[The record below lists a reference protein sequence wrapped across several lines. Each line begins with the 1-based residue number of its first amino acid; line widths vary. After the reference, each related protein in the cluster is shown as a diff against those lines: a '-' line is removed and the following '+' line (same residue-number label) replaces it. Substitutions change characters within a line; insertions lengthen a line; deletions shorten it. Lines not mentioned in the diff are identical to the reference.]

1 MKKLTRIYH
10 THTQKKSY
18 IRTTCSILTSKAT
31 SPRLFVVLAYI
42 GLIVPTCRGPEKRWC
57 PYGSLFISR
66 IHLSRVF
73 GLDIFS
79 VVVLSSIQ
87 FVVFLS
93 FECLQN
99 EIAPVIKGIINGY
112 FIDGLGSLKDGSGVT
127 IVLSL
132 CFKCCGSAM
141 IRGTLTLLCTCKI
154 VTIIRTKALCNGIH
168 LYF

>member
-10 THTQKKSY
+10 THTKKTSY
-18 IRTTCSILTSKAT
+18 IRTACSILTSKAT
-31 SPRLFVVLAYI
+31 SPCLFVVLAYI
-42 GLIVPTCRGPEKRWC
+42 RLIVPTCRGPEKSWC

-73 GLDIFS
+73 GLDIFG

-93 FECLQN
+93 FKCLQN

-112 FIDGLGSLKDGSGVT
+112 FIDRFGSLKDGSGIT

-132 CFKCCGSAM
+132 CFKCCSSAT
-141 IRGTLTLLCTCKI
+141 IRGTFTLLCTCKN
-154 VTIIRTKALCNGIH
+154 VTIIRTKTLCNGVH
-168 LYF
+168 FYF